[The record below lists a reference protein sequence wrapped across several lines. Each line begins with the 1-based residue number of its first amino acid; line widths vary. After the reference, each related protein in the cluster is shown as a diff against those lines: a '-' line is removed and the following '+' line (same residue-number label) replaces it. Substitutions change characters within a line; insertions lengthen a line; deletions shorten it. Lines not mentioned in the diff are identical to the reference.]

1 MKNMRVVLLA
11 AAVAMTPVLAEAE
24 SRFSVNRAG
33 GVDATGANT
42 DGRLS
47 GYDSRSFGELASLN
61 TPTVDLTPIQN
72 QITNLENQINNNVT
86 SMTDLSN
93 RVAANE
99 NGIASNAGDISGAYS
114 TARSAQTRADSAYS
128 RASSAYSR
136 ASSAQSTASS
146 AYSTASSALQDVR
159 ISMNTRNPTG
169 GICGNRERKYVDY
182 LEVRDQHN
190 RLIHRETWRTY
201 CS

>member
-42 DGRLS
+42 DGSLS
-47 GYDSRSFGELASLN
+47 GYNSRSFSELASLN

-93 RVAANE
+93 RVSSNE
-99 NGIASNAGDISGAYS
+99 DGIVSNAGDISGAYS
-114 TARSAQTRADSAYS
+114 AANAAQTRADSAYS

-136 ASSAQSTASS
+136 ASSASSTASS
-146 AYSTASSALQDVR
+146 AYSMAKNPRFTSSSRTVGSQCSSTHYTETKHYV
-159 ISMNTRNPTG
+159 N
-169 GICGNRERKYVDY
+169 GNYAFTTIVPKSNDCPYGR
-182 LEVRDQHN
+182 
-190 RLIHRETWRTY
+190 
-201 CS
+201 

>member
-1 MKNMRVVLLA
+1 MENMRVVLLA

-47 GYDSRSFGELASLN
+47 GYNSRSFSELASLN

-72 QITNLENQINNNVT
+72 QITNLENQINTNIT
-86 SMTDLSN
+86 SMSDLSD
-93 RVAANE
+93 RVSANE
-99 NGIASNAGDISGAYS
+99 GGISSNAGNIAGAYDAANS
-114 TARSAQTRADSAYS
+114 ARTRADSAYS

-136 ASSAQSTASS
+136 ATSAQSTASS
-146 AYSTASSALQDVR
+146 AYSTANTKAVRAKITKVTSRFCRRDYVYRYTYLDLFDSSGRR
-159 ISMNTRNPTG
+159 I
-169 GICGNRERKYVDY
+169 D
-182 LEVRDQHN
+182 
-190 RLIHRETWRTY
+190 RTQLAY
-201 CS
+201 ECELK